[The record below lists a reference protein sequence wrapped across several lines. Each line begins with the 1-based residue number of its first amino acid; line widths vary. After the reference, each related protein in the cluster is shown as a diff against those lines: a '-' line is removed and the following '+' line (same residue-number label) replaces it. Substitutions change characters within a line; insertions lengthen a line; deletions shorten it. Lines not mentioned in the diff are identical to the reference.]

1 MFNIASQWAK
11 PSLNLPSLSLS
22 LKHLPSHF
30 PLLKFHQ
37 PPGKKKKKGREGWN
51 MKYSYEKTW
60 VPKKGLF
67 FKPVITFHGNKEKLK
82 KNNTSPWFST
92 PTTFLSRQWISWSDK
107 GLANVILRGPFSGM
121 PGIKKPFLS
130 LSKKKKTERERE
142 AATVGLG
149 TRRRGSQH
157 AISCTCCRMQI
168 SMCGKSSRTRLSWR
182 STEEYWYDNA
192 RSFPDTDSRGHW
204 GCSNWPHAKKRV
216 GLTGLWGQP

>member
-1 MFNIASQWAK
+1 
-11 PSLNLPSLSLS
+11 
-22 LKHLPSHF
+22 
-30 PLLKFHQ
+30 
-37 PPGKKKKKGREGWN
+37 
-51 MKYSYEKTW
+51 MKCSCEKTW

-67 FKPVITFHGNKEKLK
+67 FKPVITFHGNREKLK

-121 PGIKKPFLS
+121 PGIKKPFPLEKINKYY
-130 LSKKKKTERERE
+130 KKKKVEKDRERE
-142 AATVGLG
+142 ATVGLG

-157 AISCTCCRMQI
+157 AISHTCWRMQI

-192 RSFPDTDSRGHW
+192 RGFPDSDSRGHR
-204 GCSNWPHAKKRV
+204 GCSNWPHTRGGGTINVSHRLIHYQFARQA
-216 GLTGLWGQP
+216 GWPS